1 MLAAMSFRAASSV
14 AVTDRRQR
22 LAIANAVLK
31 QYSGRRER
39 WGELPDV
46 QGLRELAGKIKQHAL
61 DYLDYYLDQLKANVE
76 KRGGVVHF
84 AETAEDARRI
94 VMGIVRDNGC
104 RRIIKSKSMV
114 SEEVDLTRHME
125 QAGLDVAETDLGEF
139 IAQIARER
147 PSHIVGPIIHMD
159 RQAIAGHFFRYFAEE
174 CDDDPVL
181 LTMRARTHLREKFR
195 RADLGMTGG
204 NFLIAETGQVCV
216 VENEGN
222 ARHSTTGP
230 RILVSM
236 VGIEKVVPR
245 LDDLAVM
252 LKLLGRSSTGQPM
265 TVYTNLFGGT
275 RAVGEKDG
283 PEQFHLV
290 LVDNGRSR
298 ILAGEYREAL
308 RCIRCGAC
316 LNACPVYRT
325 IGGQAYGHV
334 YSGPIGAVITPLMN
348 TLAEHADLPRA
359 SSLCGIC
366 AEVCP
371 VKIDLPNL
379 LLKLRRDL
387 VAGGHT
393 SWRDRMLYRLWAWS
407 NMTPFRYRMAAWLQ
421 RRSLRKLADGDGF
434 VNSAPG
440 VAAAWTISRDLPAP
454 AARSFRQ
461 LWARRGK

>member
-1 MLAAMSFRAASSV
+1 MSFSAAST
-14 AVTDRRQR
+14 AAAADRGLR
-22 LAIANAVLK
+22 LAVANAVLK
-31 QYSGRRER
+31 QYAGRQER
-39 WGELPDV
+39 WRELPNI
-46 QGLRELAGKIKQHAL
+46 QALRDLAGRIRQHTL
-61 DYLDYYLDQLKANVE
+61 DHLDFYLDQLKSNVE
-76 KRGGVVHF
+76 RRGGVVHF

-125 QAGLDVAETDLGEF
+125 EAGLDVDETDLGEF

-147 PSHIVGPIIHMD
+147 PSHIVGPIIHMN
-159 RQAIAGHFFRYFAEE
+159 RQTIAGHFARYFKTD
-174 CDDDPVL
+174 CGDDPAE
-181 LTMRARTHLREKFR
+181 LTRIARDHLREKFR

-204 NFLIAETGQVCV
+204 NFLVAETGQVCV

-222 ARHSTTGP
+222 ARQSVTTP

-236 VGIEKVVPR
+236 VGIEKVIPR
-245 LDDLAVM
+245 LDDLGVM

-275 RAVGEKDG
+275 RAPGELDG

-325 IGGQAYGHV
+325 IGGQAYGHI
-334 YSGPIGAVITPLMN
+334 YSGPIGAVLAPLLT
-348 TLAEHADLPRA
+348 TLAEHKELPQA
-359 SSLCGIC
+359 SSLCGAC
-366 AEVCP
+366 GEVCP
-371 VKIDLPNL
+371 VKIDLPGL
-379 LLKLRRDL
+379 LLRLRRDL
-387 VAGGHT
+387 VAAGHLP
-393 SWRDRMLYRLWAWS
+393 WRDRLVYRFWAWAMMSPSRYRLFS
-407 NMTPFRYRMAAWLQ
+407 WLQ
-421 RRSLRKLADGDGF
+421 RRSLRKRADRDGW
-434 VNSAPG
+434 VRSAPG
-440 VAAAWTISRDLPAP
+440 LAAPWTASRDLPAP
-454 AARSFRQ
+454 APRSFRQ
-461 LWARRGK
+461 LWAKRGK